1 MKKIISIILA
11 GAMILSLAACGT
23 SSLET
28 KRVTLVGTLDGA
40 DVEYTIEGT
49 GDVAKQIR
57 QVMTT
62 DISALDENTVRL
74 RAAEVKL
81 KYDIIAGLTYTY
93 SISDGTLTENIEM
106 DVSSAANVQ
115 AMASQGLIQSEAG
128 AEAVSIQKTID
139 NLKAQGFTEKY

>member
-23 SSLET
+23 STTPSLET
-28 KRVTLVGTLDGA
+28 KRVTLVGTLKGA

-62 DISALDENTVRL
+62 DISTLDENKIRL
-74 RAAEVKL
+74 RAAELKL
-81 KYDIIAGLTYTY
+81 QYDIIAGLTYTY
-93 SISDGTLTENIEM
+93 SISDGVLTENIVM
-106 DVSSAANVQ
+106 DVSSATNVQ
-115 AMASQGLIQSEAG
+115 AMASQGLIQSDTG
-128 AEAVSIQKTID
+128 AEAVSIQK
-139 NLKAQGFTEKY
+139 NN